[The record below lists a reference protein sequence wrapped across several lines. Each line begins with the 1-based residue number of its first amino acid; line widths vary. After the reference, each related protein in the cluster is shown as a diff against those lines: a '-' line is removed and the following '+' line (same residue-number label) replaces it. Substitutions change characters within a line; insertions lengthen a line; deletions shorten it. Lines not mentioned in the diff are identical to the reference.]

1 MSAAMI
7 RKSPDNSLQQGIE
20 EGCRQAEEEMPGVEL
35 KFDPTRGHDVKK

>member
-7 RKSPDNSLQQGIE
+7 RKCLQQGIE